1 MSRTPTAPVSPHIAA
16 LIASAQE
23 YAARRNISE
32 ARLSTI
38 LFNDGKRLE
47 RLRDGRSDL
56 TSRRLY
62 EATTMV
68 EALLRASA

>member
-1 MSRTPTAPVSPHIAA
+1 MSRTPTAPVSPHIDG

-38 LFNDGKRLE
+38 LFNDGKRLQ
-47 RLRDGRSDL
+47 RLREGRSDL
-56 TSRRLY
+56 TSRRLH